1 MHPTHPSRRA
11 ALTLAAG
18 AAAASIVNPAEAQTA
33 SLDERIGRMLLFGFT
48 GADAQSASARA
59 LASDVAAGRVGGVLF
74 LGYNVRS
81 RAGVRSLTQLFRD
94 AAGRRRIYLSID
106 QEGGAVQRLGRRLGY
121 EAFPTARVVAGTT
134 PEQARALYGRMARVL
149 AQEGFNLN
157 LAPVV
162 DLEVEPRN
170 PIIFKY
176 GRGFGR
182 EPDRAALFASAFVDG
197 HRDHRVAT
205 SLKHFPGHGST
216 LTDSHVTIVDMNAT
230 WRAEELVPYQRMIA
244 SGHADMIMTG
254 HLSHRQFGAGPASL
268 SRTAVQGILRDRLSF
283 QGVVL
288 TDDLDMAAVRK
299 LHTLEEAAVRAI
311 AAGSDFV
318 MVSNLVAPDPAMPR
332 RLIAA
337 IKAAVERGTISEG
350 QIDAANRRLAAVG
363 ARVA

>member
-1 MHPTHPSRRA
+1 MPPTTPTRRD

-18 AAAASIVNPAEAQTA
+18 AAATLTTPAAAQTP

-48 GADAQSASARA
+48 GADANSASARA
-59 LASDVAAGRVGGVLF
+59 LAADVEAGRVGGVLF

-81 RAGVRSLTQLFRD
+81 RAGVRALTRLFRE
-94 AAGRRRIYLSID
+94 AAGRRRVWISID
-106 QEGGAVQRLGRRLGY
+106 QEGGAVQRLGRRLGF
-121 EAFPTARVVAGTT
+121 EAFPTARVVAGTSQ
-134 PEQARALYGRMARVL
+134 EQARALYSRMARVL

-182 EPDRAALFASAFVDG
+182 EPERAALFASAFVEG
-197 HRDHRVAT
+197 HRDQRVAT

-216 LTDSHVTIVDMNAT
+216 LVDSHVTIVDMNAT

-244 SGHADMIMTG
+244 SGHADMVMTG
-254 HLSHRQFGAGPASL
+254 HLSHRSFGAGPASL
-268 SRTAVQGILRDRLSF
+268 SRVAVTDVLRGRLGF

-299 LHTLEEAAVRAI
+299 LHALEEATVRAI
-311 AAGSDFV
+311 AAGSDLV
-318 MVSNLVAPDPAMPR
+318 MVSNSVAPDPAMPR

-337 IKAAVERGTISEG
+337 VKAAVERGTISEAHV
-350 QIDAANRRLAAVG
+350 DAANRRLAAVG
-363 ARVA
+363 GRVA